1 MFFILYLLSYFI
13 SLFILYILL
22 NDLKE
27 YNIKIYNNIDHSTKI
42 KLYTLISIGFIHY
55 IWVLIAYFTDYDNDL
70 VYGLPIYL
78 LLPYL
83 LILYSFFSKKNEED
97 ETPASKNIAKFINRV
112 LGLYFFL
119 IIIFII
125 IPVSTKKNIFQ
136 LTKSQFKK
144 ITGI

>member
-1 MFFILYLLSYFI
+1 MFFILYLLSYFV

-27 YNIKIYNNIDHSTKI
+27 YNIKIYNSIDHSTKI

-55 IWVLIAYFTDYDNDL
+55 IWVLVAYFTDYDNDL
-70 VYGLPIYL
+70 IYGLPIYL
-78 LLPYL
+78 LFPYL

-97 ETPASKNIAKFINRV
+97 ETPASKKIAKIINRI
-112 LGLYFFL
+112 LGIYFFL

-125 IPVSTKKNIFQ
+125 IPVATKKNIFQ
-136 LTKSQFKK
+136 ITKSQFKK

>member
-1 MFFILYLLSYFI
+1 MFFILYLLSYFV

-27 YNIKIYNNIDHSTKI
+27 YNIKIYNSISHSTKI

-55 IWVLIAYFTDYDNDL
+55 IWVLVAYFTDYDNDL
-70 VYGLPIYL
+70 IYGLPIYL

-97 ETPASKNIAKFINRV
+97 ETPVSKKIAKIINRI
-112 LGLYFFL
+112 LGIYFFL

-125 IPVSTKKNIFQ
+125 IPVATKKNIFQ
-136 LTKSQFKK
+136 ITKNQFKK